1 MTPYNH
7 LSHVTH
13 LFAAASGS
21 SALPAKH
28 LADAL
33 TGHHLAQDDIV
44 RRELRNDV
52 MLAGDRTAQAAPNR
66 VTPGEQQTP
75 QRGAE
80 R

>member
-1 MTPYNH
+1 MTPHNR
-7 LSHVTH
+7 LSHDTQP
-13 LFAAASGS
+13 FAAAGGS
-21 SALPAKH
+21 SILPDGR

-44 RRELRNDV
+44 RPELRNDV
-52 MLAGDRTAQAAPNR
+52 MLAGDRTARVAPNR

>member
-1 MTPYNH
+1 MTPHNR
-7 LSHVTH
+7 LSHDTH
-13 LFAAASGS
+13 FFAAAGGS
-21 SALPAKH
+21 PARPDEP

-52 MLAGDRTAQAAPNR
+52 MLAGDRTAQTAPNR